1 MKGICHETRSARGA
15 LYKALALALCLVL
28 TMLSFPLNGGVVRAA
43 AGDTVT
49 VTVNFVYEADKSM
62 AAQPYRAQLAQGAA
76 FQKIVD
82 VPALLNY
89 TIPADKVQGLG
100 DGIVL
105 QQNDD
110 RGYSLC
116 FHLAA
121 VNEDVTVTLFY
132 VAGQTSYTVEH
143 YYQNLNDDGYTDQPP
158 VVETLTGDIDAYTKA
173 VAQRR
178 AGFRCK
184 GVPQTTVAA
193 DGTTIVKIYY
203 DREYYTVTFDVNGG
217 VNGPEPIYAKY
228 GTTVKADTIVAP
240 TRKGYRF
247 LGWEPLL
254 SDALTVTENKTY
266 RAAWQPARSQS
277 DYTIVIWGQ
286 NANDNEYSYI
296 RSNGQQGQVGQSV
309 SWDERTMAALHPG
322 KTLWTYEKSD
332 TAMVSADGSTVL
344 NVYFTRKSFMLRFR
358 KTNSQKDDY
367 GTIAARWGADIAA
380 RYRTVVDNAGGNFWT
395 KNKNGD
401 GPYTNYIGVMPS
413 ENLTYYKKTTIGLIT
428 YTMTYYAEDL
438 NGQYTEIFRVTFSGI
453 GLVVTEEDRYAF
465 EGFTYARGTE
475 LGQSCNGAKFYY
487 KRNQY
492 TLEFYSAS
500 HSTPDSTRQVPYQQ
514 PLGRYEYTPTKKPET
529 LERDAV
535 FVGWYQNPEC
545 TGERYDLAAHAMPT
559 HNMALY
565 AKWVN
570 GLYTVMTYLE
580 DQTTL
585 YTYAGYNG
593 RQENIE
599 KYTLATAPK
608 NPAKD
613 GYAFVGWFYQEG
625 GVEKPFS
632 YTMPITRN
640 YCLYPKFSEPQAVT
654 YTVHYYKVGTTERV
668 ASDRTQTVMIGTT
681 VTEKAKV
688 GTALDLVPA
697 AAQQRYY
704 PAATSTSVVIQKMN
718 QEIIFYYT
726 AAAQVQYTICY
737 QDANGRDLLP
747 SVSKATDC
755 ATVTESYQF
764 IEHYTPRQYSIT
776 RDLSADESQNR
787 IVFVYDPMYT
797 SLTVQKSGAQPV
809 DEYATFVFRVQG
821 TEPHTSGVDITITV
835 HGNGQTTVTDLPLGR
850 YTVTEQTDWSWR
862 YCPDQAAQS
871 VMLTAAGGRLT
882 FRNDRAQTCWLDGSH
897 YRVNVFDTDA

>member
-1 MKGICHETRSARGA
+1 MKGIRHGA
-15 LYKALALALCLVL
+15 LYKMLALGLCLVL
-28 TMLSFPLNGGVVRAA
+28 TALSFPLGGGAARAA
-43 AGDTVT
+43 ADGTVT
-49 VTVNFVYEADKSM
+49 VTVNFVYEADKNM
-62 AAQPYRAQLAQGAA
+62 VAQPYGAQLAKGAA

-82 VPALLNY
+82 VPVLLNY
-89 TIPADKVQGLG
+89 TIPADKARGLSES
-100 DGIVL
+100 IVL

-143 YYQNLNDDGYTDQPP
+143 YYQNLNDDGYTDQP
-158 VVETLTGDIDAYTKA
+158 VVETLTGDIDAYTEA

-193 DGTTIVKIYY
+193 DGTTVVKIYY
-203 DREYYTVTFDVNGG
+203 DREYYTVTFAVNGG

-228 GTTVKADTIVAP
+228 GTVVRADTIAAP

-254 SDALTVTENKTY
+254 SDTLTVTENATY
-266 RAAWQPARSQS
+266 RAAWQPVQSQS

-286 NANDNEYSYI
+286 NANDNGYSYI
-296 RSNGQQGQVGQSV
+296 RSGAKQGQVGQSV

-322 KTLWTYEKSD
+322 KTLWAYEKSD
-332 TAMVSADGSTVL
+332 TVTVSADGSAVL
-344 NVYFTRKSFMLRFR
+344 NVYFTRREFTLRFR
-358 KTNSQKDDY
+358 ETYSKKDDY
-367 GTIAARWGADIAA
+367 GTITARWGADIAA
-380 RYRTVVDNAGGNFWT
+380 RYRTVVDNADGNCWT
-395 KNKNGD
+395 KNRNGE

-413 ENLTYYKKTTIGLIT
+413 ENITYYKKVNGGWFT

-453 GLVVTEEDRYAF
+453 GLVVTEEDRYDF
-465 EGFTYARGTE
+465 EGFTYDHGTA
-475 LGQSCNGAKFYY
+475 LGKSCNGAKFYY
-487 KRNQY
+487 KRSRY
-492 TLEFYSAS
+492 TLAFYSAS
-500 HSTPDSTRQVPYQQ
+500 HSTPDSTHQVPYQQ
-514 PLGRYEYTPTKKPET
+514 PLGRYDYTPTKKPEA

-545 TGERYDLAAHAMPT
+545 TGERYDPAAHAMPA
-559 HNMALY
+559 HNVALY

-570 GLYTVMTYLE
+570 GLYTVTTYRE
-580 DQTTL
+580 NKTTL
-585 YTYAGYNG
+585 YTYTGYNG

-599 KYTLATAPK
+599 KYTLATAPQD
-608 NPAKD
+608 PARD
-613 GYAFVGWFYQEG
+613 GYAFVGWFYQDG

-640 YCLYPKFSEPQAVT
+640 YDLYPKFSEPQAVT
-654 YTVHYYKVGTTERV
+654 YTVHYYKAGTIERV

-681 VTEKAKV
+681 VTEKAKM
-688 GTALDLVPA
+688 GAALDLVPPA
-697 AAQQRYY
+697 EQQRYY

-718 QEIIFYYT
+718 QEIVFYYT
-726 AAAQVQYTICY
+726 PAVQARYTVCY
-737 QDANGRDLLP
+737 QDADGRDLLP
-747 SVSKATDC
+747 PVPKTTDC
-755 ATVTESYQF
+755 STVTESYLP
-764 IEHYTPRQYSIT
+764 IPHYAPRQYSIT
-776 RDLSADESQNR
+776 RDLSADDTQNR
-787 IVFVYDPMYT
+787 LVFVYDPLYA

-821 TEPHTSGVDITITV
+821 AETPTSRVDLTITV
-835 HGNGQTTVTDLPLGR
+835 HGNGRTTVTDLPLGR

-862 YCPDQAAQS
+862 YRPDQAAQT
-871 VMLTAAGGRLT
+871 VTLTAQGGRLT
-882 FRNDRAQTCWLDGSH
+882 FQNDRTQSCWLDGSH
-897 YRVNVFDTDA
+897 YRVNVFDADA